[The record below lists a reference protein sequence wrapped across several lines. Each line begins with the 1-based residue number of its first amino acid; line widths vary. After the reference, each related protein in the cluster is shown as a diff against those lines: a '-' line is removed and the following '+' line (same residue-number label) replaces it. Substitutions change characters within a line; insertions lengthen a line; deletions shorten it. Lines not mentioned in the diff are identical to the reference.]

1 MTSKYFYNDSI
12 KSTYSDELIN
22 TYFLRPAAGVLVR
35 IVYHTP
41 ITPNHLTVS
50 ATVVGCCA
58 AFLYA
63 QGTPLATAIAG
74 VSLMIKDLLDSA
86 DGQLARAKQS
96 YSRAGRF
103 LDSIGDFLVNMLV
116 FAAIGWV
123 VGVYGSWISLIAFL
137 AFAGTTLRVS
147 YHVFYQTSYLHLR
160 KQYSLNRITEQTTE
174 ADRTEDNLTR
184 MLHSVFLFLYGW
196 QDRLMARLDTWSR
209 GSQNSFKDKDDLW
222 YGDKV
227 GLRLSGMLGMG
238 TELFLLTLCSLA
250 NELELYLV
258 LNLVGMNLTWCV
270 AVVYRRVVLG
280 RRLALLRR
288 AVL

>member
-1 MTSKYFYNDSI
+1 MTSKYSYNESI

-22 TYFLRPAAGVLVR
+22 TYLLRPAAGVLVR

-50 ATVVGCCA
+50 ATIAGCCA
-58 AFLYA
+58 ALLYV

-86 DGQLARAKQS
+86 DGQLARAKQR

-103 LDSIGDFLVNMLV
+103 LDSIGDFLVNMFV
-116 FAAIGWV
+116 FAAIGWALR
-123 VGVYGSWISLIAFL
+123 GYGSWISLIAFL

-147 YHVFYQTSYLHLR
+147 YHVFYQTSYLHLQKR
-160 KQYSLNRITEQTTE
+160 YSMNRITEQTT
-174 ADRTEDNLTR
+174 DNNRTEDNTTR

-196 QDRLMARLDTWSR
+196 QDRLMAWMDTWSK
-209 GSQNSFKDKDDLW
+209 GSPNSSEGKEDLW
-222 YGDKV
+222 YGDKI
-227 GLRLSGMLGMG
+227 GLRLSGLLGMG

-250 NELELYLV
+250 NELELYLLFNV
-258 LNLVGMNLTWCV
+258 LGMNLVWCV
-270 AVVYRRVVLG
+270 AVVYRRLVLA
-280 RRLALLRR
+280 RRFALLQR